1 MADIQ
6 VIKIGDMNYYL
17 CDATVQSGLS
27 GKQNTIS
34 DLSTIRSNAS
44 TGKSQAA
51 TAITR
56 IGNFSFSVVT
66 ARNIESK
73 AITGASVA
81 GALGSEYNIRMNDKT
96 APSGHTFLG
105 TSGWYTG
112 NAALITTR
120 LAHSSGIT
128 NMFVRNMTTTPVAL
142 QEGDASCRDIYF
154 KKG

>member
-44 TGKSQAA
+44 TGKTQAA

-56 IGNFSFSVVT
+56 IGNFSFSAVT
-66 ARNIESK
+66 ATNASK
-73 AITGASVA
+73 ITFAASSA
-81 GALGSEYNIRMNDKT
+81 QGALGAESRLTMSTKT
-96 APSGHTFLG
+96 APSGHKFLG
-105 TSGWYTG
+105 TAGWYPG
-112 NAALITTR
+112 SPAIITTKLNH
-120 LAHSSGIT
+120 LAGISYI
-128 NMFVRNMTTTPVAL
+128 NGRNMTTSAVTVAI
-142 QEGDASCRDIYF
+142 GDASCRDVYF